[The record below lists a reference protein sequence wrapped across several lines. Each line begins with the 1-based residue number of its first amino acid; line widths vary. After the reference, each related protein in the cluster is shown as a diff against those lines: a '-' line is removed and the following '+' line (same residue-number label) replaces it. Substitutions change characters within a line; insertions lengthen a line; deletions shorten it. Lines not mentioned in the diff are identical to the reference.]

1 MRKTLQILFG
11 FKQHLDMRTR
21 KIAFFLTA
29 LLSLFSLTAVSLSVS
44 AAEELSAKQL
54 VEQMTKAG
62 KQLNYELFFVQS
74 GPVNI
79 EAWRYRHLYQ
89 NDSVYAQLT
98 TLDGVKQD
106 IIQRNN
112 LISYFQGNYQPFTI
126 NSGRIV
132 DSLPSV
138 LYGNVGQLS
147 EYYDFVKSGRN
158 RVADRLVQTV
168 RILPKDNFRY
178 EYVIFIDEQ
187 NHLLLRSDM
196 LDRDGNLLEQFRVVN
211 LYIGDELNELPAY
224 LNKMP
229 FPPLLADK
237 QQEKQGIKSWETSWL
252 PQGFSLINEDSKTE
266 ETSGN
271 VIESRL
277 FSDGLF
283 SFTLYVSDS
292 ILPTEQENVWRQG
305 ANTIYSENLNGK
317 EITLIGQIPVSTAK
331 RIVQDIKFKQ

>member
-1 MRKTLQILFG
+1 MRKTLFL
-11 FKQHLDMRTR
+11 
-21 KIAFFLTA
+21 LTA
-29 LLSLFSLTAVSLSVS
+29 LFSAPLLTMFPASVS
-44 AAEELSAKQL
+44 ATQELSAKQL
-54 VEQMTKAG
+54 VEQMTKAN
-62 KQLNYELFFVQS
+62 KQLNYELVFVQT
-74 GPVNI
+74 GPVSI
-79 EAWRYRHLYQ
+79 DAWRYRHLYQ
-89 NDSVYAQLT
+89 NDAVYAQLT
-98 TLDGVKQD
+98 TLDGVKQE

-126 NSGRIV
+126 NSNRIV
-132 DSLPSV
+132 DSLPSI
-138 LYGNVGQLS
+138 LYGNFEQLAQ
-147 EYYDFVKSGRN
+147 YYDFVKSGRN

-168 RILPKDNFRY
+168 KILPKDNFRY
-178 EYVIFIDEQ
+178 QYIIFIDEE

-211 LYIGDELNELPAY
+211 FYLGDELNELPVY

-237 QQEKQGIKSWETSWL
+237 KTATKTIKEWNTSWL
-252 PQGFSLINEDSKTE
+252 PQGFTLINEDIKTE
-266 ETSGN
+266 ESSGT

-283 SFTLYVSDS
+283 SFTLYVSNS

-305 ANTIYSENLNGK
+305 ANTIYSENMNGK
-317 EITLIGQIPVSTAK
+317 EITIIGQIPVSTAK

>member
-1 MRKTLQILFG
+1 MQKLSQIFFGLKQCSNLRIQKTS
-11 FKQHLDMRTR
+11 
-21 KIAFFLTA
+21 FFLTA
-29 LLSLFSLTAVSLSVS
+29 LLSVLLLIYPLSSS

-62 KQLNYELFFVQS
+62 KQLNYELVFVQT
-74 GPVNI
+74 GPANI
-79 EAWRYRHLYQ
+79 EALRYRHLYQ
-89 NDSVYAQLT
+89 NDGVYAQLT
-98 TLDGVKQD
+98 TLDGLKQE

-126 NSGRIV
+126 NSTRIV
-132 DSLPSV
+132 DSLPSI
-138 LYGNVGQLS
+138 LYGNFEQLS
-147 EYYDFVKSGRN
+147 QHYDFVKSGRN

-168 RILPKDNFRY
+168 KILPKDNFRY
-178 EYVIFIDEQ
+178 QYVIFIDEQ

-229 FPPLLADK
+229 FPPLLADSK
-237 QQEKQGIKSWETSWL
+237 GEKQTVKNWTTSWL
-252 PQGFSLINEDSKTE
+252 PQGFALINEDIKTE
-266 ETSGN
+266 ESSGN

-292 ILPTEQENVWRQG
+292 ILPAEQENVWRQG
-305 ANTIYSENLNGK
+305 ANTIYTENLNGK
-317 EITLIGQIPVSTAK
+317 EITLIGQVPVSTAK
-331 RIVQDIKFKQ
+331 RIVQDVKFKQ

>member
-1 MRKTLQILFG
+1 MRKTLFL
-11 FKQHLDMRTR
+11 
-21 KIAFFLTA
+21 LTA
-29 LLSLFSLTAVSLSVS
+29 LFSVPLLAMFPASVS
-44 AAEELSAKQL
+44 ATQELSAKQL
-54 VEQMTKAG
+54 VEQMAKAN
-62 KQLNYELFFVQS
+62 KQLNYELVFVQT
-74 GPVNI
+74 GPVSI
-79 EAWRYRHLYQ
+79 DAWRYRHLYQ
-89 NDSVYAQLT
+89 NDTVYAQLT
-98 TLDGVKQD
+98 TLDGVKQE

-126 NSGRIV
+126 NSNRIV
-132 DSLPSV
+132 DSLPSI
-138 LYGNVGQLS
+138 LYGNFEQLAQ
-147 EYYDFVKSGRN
+147 YYDFVKSGRN

-168 RILPKDNFRY
+168 KILPKDNFRY
-178 EYVIFIDEQ
+178 QYIIFIDEE

-211 LYIGDELNELPAY
+211 FYLGDELNELPVY

-237 QQEKQGIKSWETSWL
+237 KTATKTITEWSTSWL
-252 PQGFSLINEDSKTE
+252 PQGFTLINEDIKTE
-266 ETSGN
+266 ESSGN

-283 SFTLYVSDS
+283 SFTLYVSNS

-305 ANTIYSENLNGK
+305 ANTIYSENMNGK